1 MTAET
6 SHWVRRAAD
15 QALGLHRTRIG
26 RRLRWCFV
34 LIILLMSAG
43 HALLLWQFHVVH
55 VQAKR
60 LKGVDQELI
69 AVLRF
74 QTALRSFHSQL
85 NELALSQ
92 NTSRLTSGFQK
103 IV

>member
-1 MTAET
+1 M
-6 SHWVRRAAD
+6 RRAAG
-15 QALGLHRTRIG
+15 QALGLRRTRIG
-26 RRLRWCFV
+26 RRLGWCFV

-55 VQAKR
+55 LQANR

-74 QTALRSFHSQL
+74 QTALRSFDSHL

-92 NTSRLTSGFQK
+92 DTRTC
-103 IV
+103 